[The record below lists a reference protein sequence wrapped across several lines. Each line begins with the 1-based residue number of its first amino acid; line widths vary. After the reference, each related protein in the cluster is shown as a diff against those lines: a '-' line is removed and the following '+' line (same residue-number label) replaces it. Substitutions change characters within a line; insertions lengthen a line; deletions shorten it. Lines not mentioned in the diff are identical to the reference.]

1 MTWCPFCSHPVDSNI
16 CDCEYHT
23 MGTLTLQPG
32 PGLHSSHLGLGACLC
47 IYKCANLNLTSVSSS
62 YHCCSKHVSCL
73 LYTSRLDSVFQ
84 TADDQVLFFK
94 FHSTENVGATHQL
107 QWNLSHGQPYLGVKK
122 STAHIRPWWPRVN
135 AVSCTQPDFSPGL
148 FASVY
153 IASLINRN
161 YNNGSVLEDTLV
173 CKF

>member
-1 MTWCPFCSHPVDSNI
+1 MRLWIPHHGDIDSAAWARPTFQSSWVG
-16 CDCEYHT
+16 CMLVH
-23 MGTLTLQPG
+23 LQVCKSEPDFSQQFISLLLQTCQLLAVYLQT
-32 PGLHSSHLGLGACLC
+32 GLCLSDSRWSS
-47 IYKCANLNLTSVSSS
+47 TS
-62 YHCCSKHVSCL
+62 L
-73 LYTSRLDSVFQ
+73 
-84 TADDQVLFFK
+84 